1 MTKLLKQVC
10 TQSLSTMKAGVTLVV
25 IMAKSK
31 FGERNVKLFAVLK
44 LTQLLSLVSL
54 PAVTNLLVVV
64 KTEKF
69 LLSKSL
75 KMLLSNL
82 RHSLM

>member
-1 MTKLLKQVC
+1 
-10 TQSLSTMKAGVTLVV
+10 MKAGVTLVV
-25 IMAKSK
+25 IMVKFK